1 MNAQNGMILS
11 ILCMMLVASCKE
23 QEGGQTTNNQ
33 EMNQEEVAAPS
44 MPFEWTPYV
53 VEQEKLAS
61 DCGSFDSLVTYTMG
75 KNPPEVICK
84 KKCILWKGTKPFL
97 VFDFDEVSFPKESVI
112 DFYCMRKRSL
122 LRHRILLSGQHSG
135 TSCIEKKTFVLSG
148 QALQGYELSDF
159 ILQPKMSAVKF
170 QMYSANMNAYLDTLV
185 NFDRLLKK

>member
-23 QEGGQTTNNQ
+23 QDGGHTMNNL
-33 EMNQEEVAAPS
+33 EMNQEEVAAQS

-53 VEQEKLAS
+53 VGQEKLAS

-75 KNPPEVICK
+75 KNPPEVLRDH
-84 KKCILWKGTKPFL
+84 KCILWKKAKPFL
-97 VFDFDEVSFPKESVI
+97 MFDFNQVSFPKDSVI

-159 ILQPKMSAVKF
+159 ILQPKMSAVKV

-185 NFDRLLKK
+185 NFDRLLKQ

>member
-33 EMNQEEVAAPS
+33 EMNQEEVAAQS

-53 VEQEKLAS
+53 VGQEKLAS
-61 DCGSFDSLVTYTMG
+61 DCGTFDSLVTYTLG
-75 KNPPEVICK
+75 KNPPEVLRDH
-84 KKCILWKGTKPFL
+84 KCILWKNAKPFL
-97 VFDFDEVSFPKESVI
+97 MFDFNQVSFPKDSVI

-122 LRHRILLSGQHSG
+122 LRNRILLSGQHSR
-135 TSCIEKKTFVLSG
+135 SFCVEKKMFQLSD
-148 QALQGYELSDF
+148 QALQGYEITDF
-159 ILQPKMSAVKF
+159 ILQPKMNAVKV

-185 NFDRLLKK
+185 NFDRLLKI

>member
-53 VEQEKLAS
+53 VGQEKLAS

-75 KNPPEVICK
+75 KNPPEVLRDY
-84 KKCILWKGTKPFL
+84 KCILWKKAKPFL
-97 VFDFDEVSFPKESVI
+97 MFDFNQVSFPKDSVI

-122 LRHRILLSGQHSG
+122 LCHRILLSGQHSG

-148 QALQGYELSDF
+148 QALQGYEMTDF
-159 ILQPKMSAVKF
+159 ILQPKLNAVKV

-185 NFDRLLKK
+185 NFDRLH

>member
-23 QEGGQTTNNQ
+23 QEGGHTTNNQEMNQ

-53 VEQEKLAS
+53 VGQEKLAS

-97 VFDFDEVSFPKESVI
+97 VFDFDEVSFQKDSAI

-122 LRHRILLSGQHSG
+122 LRQRIQLLGPYSRSFCVEKKMFLLSGQAFQG
-135 TSCIEKKTFVLSG
+135 VDVL
-148 QALQGYELSDF
+148 A
-159 ILQPKMSAVKF
+159 IL
-170 QMYSANMNAYLDTLV
+170 
-185 NFDRLLKK
+185 R

>member
-23 QEGGQTTNNQ
+23 QEGGHTTNNQ
-33 EMNQEEVAAPS
+33 EMNQEEVSAPS

-53 VEQEKLAS
+53 VGQEKLAS
-61 DCGSFDSLVTYTMG
+61 DCGAFDSLVTYTMG

-97 VFDFDEVSFPKESVI
+97 VFDFDEVSFPKDSVI

-122 LRHRILLSGQHSG
+122 GRHRILLSGQHSG

-159 ILQPKMSAVKF
+159 ILQPKMNAVKV
-170 QMYSANMNAYLDTLV
+170 QMYFANMNAYLDTLV